1 MRNQGQPL
9 LPSGLQGSLMACLLI
24 HLGSGMPEA
33 LGLLLQGPRPIPRDN
48 HANLSLY
55 MQLNDLQIDAQYP
68 QEVARYLRCLLD
80 SEAGAPYLN
89 PIDAVIRR
97 LIASA
102 ADRRVLIEI
111 CERLSVLGCPAE
123 AAELRNL
130 VGPSTS
136 D

>member
-1 MRNQGQPL
+1 
-9 LPSGLQGSLMACLLI
+9 
-24 HLGSGMPEA
+24 
-33 LGLLLQGPRPIPRDN
+33 
-48 HANLSLY
+48 

-68 QEVARYLRCLLD
+68 QEVALYLRCLLD

-136 D
+136 DT